1 MFWSH
6 NTFSKVLSIQSLNK
20 TLRSQISFRLELET
34 SVYVFLN
41 DVYCHVNFTEN
52 SKERTKKNK
61 TIDLMAEQARVVTF
75 L

>member
-61 TIDLMAEQARVVTF
+61 TIDLMAEQTRVVTF